1 MTPEQ
6 IAADIERGKEIKS
19 QIAALVAEL
28 KQIENRLELAAERGE
43 HLPLKDEGREGRQC
57 LLRSPRYVLPVRFTA
72 DSIVASFPFDGPLHK
87 RLAELTGEK
96 LTLLFKEE
104 RGFKRLGKD
113 GKAWRE
119 LARTNL
125 DPETFALVVE
135 AATQRDKAGIAK
147 STVQIAWDETKDPA
161 AVVDGEEV
169 A

>member
-6 IAADIERGKEIKS
+6 IAADIERGKEIKN
-19 QIAALVAEL
+19 QLAALTAEL
-28 KQIENRLELAAERGE
+28 KLIEARLELAAERGE
-43 HLPLKDEGREGRQC
+43 HVPLKDGSREGRQC

-72 DSIVASFPFDGPLHK
+72 DAIVASFPFDGPLHR
-87 RLAELTGEK
+87 RLKELAGDK
-96 LTLLFKEE
+96 LPLLFKEE
-104 RGFKRLGKD
+104 HVLKRLGKD

-125 DPETFALVVE
+125 EPEAFALVVE

-161 AVVDGEEV
+161 AVREGEE
-169 A
+169 AA